1 MPCPVLPAQRGILRA
16 LLNRIIMTVAW
27 LVADWRGW
35 RAALAVYPHMLRNK
49 VAIVTGASA
58 GIGLETTKALLQ
70 QGGTV
75 IMACRSLV
83 SGPPQLAGY
92 AHALS

>member
-1 MPCPVLPAQRGILRA
+1 MPCPVLPAQRGVLRA
-16 LLNRIIMTVAW
+16 LLNRIITAVAW

-35 RAALAVYPHMLRNK
+35 HAALAVYPPMLRGK
-49 VAIVTGASA
+49 VAIVTGANS

-83 SGPPQLAGY
+83 R
-92 AHALS
+92 